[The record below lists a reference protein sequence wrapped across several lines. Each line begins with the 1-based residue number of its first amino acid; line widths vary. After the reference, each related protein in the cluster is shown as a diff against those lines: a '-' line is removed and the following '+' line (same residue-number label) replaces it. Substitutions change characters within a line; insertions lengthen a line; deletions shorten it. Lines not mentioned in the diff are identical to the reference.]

1 MLIRLLILSCC
12 SPLWLL
18 SQTINNGS
26 FENWNSGTPSS
37 WGTFSNWH
45 PNFNKTAAIDS
56 TAVFDGK
63 FSLRLTT
70 DTLQLPWDSQERLYP
85 GFANYGGVVYNAQQA
100 QLSVFGTPY
109 TFRPDTI
116 SMALKYMPTGS
127 DSAFISFS
135 FWKKGIQ
142 IGGVSTNANEGFK
155 LGTLPNWS
163 YFHFPVFYWSD
174 SVPDT
179 LKIQLLSSDK
189 FPQRGSTLWV
199 DSVNAHISLVNGISE
214 EIENWKPIF
223 PNPVNGELVFSETN
237 SEPQQV
243 EIYASNGTC
252 ILQQT
257 TASSIPTSSWKQG
270 VYIVLLKTADGTIT
284 FSGKLVKQ

>member
-26 FENWNSGTPSS
+26 FENWNSGSPIY

-56 TAVFDGK
+56 TVVFDGK

-85 GFANYGGVVYNAQQA
+85 GFANYGGVVYNAQKA

-109 TFRPDTI
+109 VFRPDTI
-116 SMALKYMPTGS
+116 SMALKYLPYGA

-135 FWKKGIQ
+135 FWKNGVQ
-142 IGGVSTNANEGFK
+142 IGGASTIANDGFK
-155 LGTLPNWS
+155 MGALPDWN
-163 YFHFPVFYWSD
+163 YFHFPVAYWSD

-189 FPQRGSTLWV
+189 FPQRGSSLWV
-199 DSVNAHISLVNGISE
+199 DSVNTHFSLVSGISE
-214 EIENWKPIF
+214 ENRNWMPILS
-223 PNPVNGELVFSETN
+223 NPVNGDLMFRETN
-237 SEPQQV
+237 GKQLQV
-243 EIYASNGTC
+243 EVYSGNGNC
-252 ILQQT
+252 ILQQNN
-257 TASSIPTSSWKQG
+257 ASSIPTSAWVPG
-270 VYIVLLKTADGTIT
+270 VYVVLLRTIDGTIT
-284 FSGKLVKQ
+284 FTGKLVKQ